1 MAMKPLKIDEI
12 DRKILCILQKEGR
25 LPNARL
31 AERVG
36 LSPPSVLE
44 RVRKMEER
52 GVIRGYMAQ
61 VEEELLGMKAT
72 VFVSVTLSFHNAEA
86 INNFQRTILDMPEVI
101 EAHHVTGEDDYLLKV
116 VLPDIGAYESFL
128 LDKLTR
134 IEGVNKVKSSFV
146 LSKLKRGGM
155 LPLQPDGC

>member
-1 MAMKPLKIDEI
+1 MKPLKIDAI
-12 DRKILCILQKEGR
+12 DRKILRILQKEGR

-44 RVRKMEER
+44 RVRKLEER
-52 GVIRGYMAQ
+52 GVIRGYKAE
-61 VEEELLGMKAT
+61 VEEDLLGMKAT
-72 VFVSVTLSFHNAEA
+72 VFVSVTLSFHNSEV
-86 INNFQRTILDMPEVI
+86 IDNFQRIILEMPEVI

-128 LDKLTR
+128 LDTLTR

-146 LSKLKRGGM
+146 LSKLKRGGS
-155 LPLQPDGC
+155 LPLQADG

>member
-1 MAMKPLKIDEI
+1 MKAPNIDDI
-12 DRKILCILQKEGR
+12 DRRILCILQKEGR

-44 RVRKMEER
+44 RVRKLEER
-52 GVIRGYMAQ
+52 GVIRGYGAV
-61 VEEELLGMKAT
+61 VEEELLGMTAT
-72 VFVSVTLSFHNAEA
+72 IFVSVTLSFHNAEA
-86 INNFQRTILDMPEVI
+86 INNFQRTILEMPEVM

-128 LDKLTR
+128 LEKLTR

-146 LSKLKRGGM
+146 LSKLKRGGG
-155 LPLQPDGC
+155 LSLLPDGC

>member
-1 MAMKPLKIDEI
+1 MRAAKIDAM
-12 DRKILCILQKEGR
+12 DRRILGILQKEGR

-44 RVRKMEER
+44 RVRKLEER
-52 GVIRGYMAQ
+52 GVIRGYAAL
-61 VEEELLGMKAT
+61 VEEEMLGMTAT
-72 VFVSVTLSFHNAEA
+72 IFVSVTLSFHNAEA
-86 INNFQRTILDMPEVI
+86 INAFQRIVLEMPEVI

-116 VLPDIGAYESFL
+116 VLPDIGSYESFL

-146 LSKLKRGGM
+146 LSKLKRGGA
-155 LPLQPDGC
+155 LPLSTDGP

>member
-1 MAMKPLKIDEI
+1 MKPLKIDEI

-25 LPNARL
+25 LPNAHL

-44 RVRKMEER
+44 RVRKLEQR
-52 GVIRGYMAQ
+52 GVIRAYAAQ
-61 VEEELLGMKAT
+61 VEEDLLGMKAT
-72 VFVSVTLSFHNAEA
+72 VFVSVVLSFHNTKVIE
-86 INNFQRTILDMPEVI
+86 NFQRSILEMPEVI

-128 LDKLTR
+128 LEKLTR

-146 LSKLKRGGM
+146 LSKLKRGGS
-155 LPLQPDGC
+155 LPLFPDGC

>member
-1 MAMKPLKIDEI
+1 MKPLKIDDI
-12 DRKILCILQKEGR
+12 DRRILCILQKEGR

-44 RVRKMEER
+44 RVRKLEDR
-52 GVIRGYMAQ
+52 GVIRGYSAQ
-61 VEEELLGMKAT
+61 VEEEMLDMKAT

-86 INNFQRTILDMPEVI
+86 INNFQRIILEMPEVI
-101 EAHHVTGEDDYLLKV
+101 EAHHVTGEDDYLLKI

-146 LSKLKRGGM
+146 LSKLKRGGS
-155 LPLQPDGC
+155 LPLLPDGC